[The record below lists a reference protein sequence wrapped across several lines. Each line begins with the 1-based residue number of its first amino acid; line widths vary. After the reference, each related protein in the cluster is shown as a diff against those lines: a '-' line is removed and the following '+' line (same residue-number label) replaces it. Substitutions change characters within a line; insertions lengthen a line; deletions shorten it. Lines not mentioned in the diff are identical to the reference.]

1 MTEEGNRFNAKTA
14 REQFSAK
21 LDTNIGTIQ
30 KHLVKGIEKWIG
42 DCNGMIPSYLLIL
55 SSSQYLIIYSYIY

>member
-1 MTEEGNRFNAKTA
+1 MTKEGNRFNAKTA

-30 KHLVKGIEKWIG
+30 KYLIKGIEKWIG
-42 DCNGMIPSYLLIL
+42 DCTVMV
-55 SSSQYLIIYSYIY
+55 